1 MNVLLTPAASKQL
14 TKLPRVTHSRIFRK
28 LIFLKENPFVG
39 KSLKRNLKAHYSLR
53 AWPYRILYTIIKNK
67 QIILVTAIEHRQG
80 VYK

>member
-14 TKLPRVTHSRIFRK
+14 TKLPRVTHPRIFRH
-28 LIFLKENPFVG
+28 LDYLKANPFAG
-39 KSLKRNLKAHYSLR
+39 KPLERNLKDHYSLR
-53 AWPYRILYTIIKNK
+53 AWPYRILYVIIKNK

>member
-1 MNVLLTPAASKQL
+1 MNVLLTSAAEKQL

-28 LIFLKENPFVG
+28 LDFLKENPFAG
-39 KSLKRNLKAHYSLR
+39 KPLERNLKGHYSLK

-67 QIILVTAIEHRQG
+67 QVILVTAIEHRQA